1 MKNKPASHRR
11 LLLAAVLL
19 AAFAVPA
26 SASDLWRDPAQPLAI
41 RVNDLV
47 QQLTLKEKISQLSA
61 NTLAI
66 PRLGIPAYS
75 HRNECLHGILGT
87 DSPSTV
93 FPEPIGMAATWDL
106 PLIRQEAGA
115 IATEARAKH
124 YDYIAKHNGNV
135 ADRHGLTY
143 YSPTIN
149 ICRDPR
155 WGRSQETYGEDPFL
169 TAQMGLAFIGGLQ
182 GDDPNHMKILACA
195 KHFAV
200 HGGPEQNRH
209 HWSANPGERDLY
221 ETYLP
226 AFEAAV
232 REGHVGSIMAAHSA
246 LYGKPCVASDLLLRD
261 ILRGQW
267 GFDGCVFS
275 DGGGVWDVMNSH
287 HYKPTPEE
295 AVAAALL
302 AGCDVPSGYTKGDQS
317 RLEPDIAFRPVPEGK
332 RPPNG
337 ARAYNMLPVC
347 LEKNL
352 VTMAD
357 IDFAV
362 RNELT
367 TRFRVG
373 LFDPPSTD
381 PWSKITMADND
392 SPAHRALASKVAG
405 ESIVL
410 LKNNGIL
417 PLDRA
422 KYKRIAV
429 IGPNADEKEMLLG
442 NYHGNPSAT
451 VTILQGIKKLAGDD
465 IEIVHARG
473 CPEALKKDKSNAP
486 TQAAIAETLALAK
499 SADLVIFV
507 SGINSLMERE
517 ENYGDNCD
525 WEGFYAGDRT
535 AIELPAVQETLL
547 KQLYETLRKTTGK
560 PMILVNCSGGAM
572 AMPWAAEKLPA
583 LVQAWYPG
591 QDGGTAVARVLFG
604 EVNPAGRLPVTFYK
618 TTADLPDFM
627 DYSMA
632 NRTYRY
638 FTGAPLYAFGH
649 GLSYTKFAYENAKVG
664 GASISPRREQNAP
677 ATLQTFAATDTITLT
692 FDLLNTGARDGDEVP
707 QVYFRHIGSAL
718 PHPRLALCGF
728 TRVSVEKGGRKQVT
742 IEIPAARLRYYDTTA
757 KRYAVEPGNYEL
769 LLAAASDDIRA
780 TVPFSIK

>member
-1 MKNKPASHRR
+1 MKTKPSSRRRHRH
-11 LLLAAVLL
+11 LAVAAVLL
-19 AAFAVPA
+19 FSFLLPA
-26 SASDLWRDPAQPLAI
+26 SSFSVSTSSLWKDPAQPLET

-47 QQLTLKEKISQLSA
+47 RQLTLREKISLICA
-61 NTLAI
+61 NPLAI

-75 HRNECLHGILGT
+75 HRNECLHGLRDT
-87 DSPSTV
+87 DSPATV

-106 PLIRQEAGA
+106 SLIRREADA
-115 IATEARAKH
+115 IATEARAQH
-124 YDYIAKHNGNV
+124 NDYIAKHNGNV
-135 ADRHGLTY
+135 GEHYGLTY

-149 ICRDPR
+149 LCRDPR
-155 WGRSQETYGEDPFL
+155 WGRAQETYGEDPFL

-182 GDDPNHMKILACA
+182 GDNPRYMKILACA

-200 HGGPEQNRH
+200 HGGPDAGRH
-209 HWSANPGERDLY
+209 RWSASPGERDLY

-232 REGHVGSIMAAHSA
+232 REGRVGSIMTAHSA
-246 LYGKPCVASDLLLRD
+246 LYGVPCVASEFLLRD

-275 DGGGVWDVMNSH
+275 DGCGVWDVMNSH

-295 AVAAALL
+295 AAAAALL
-302 AGCDVPSGYTKGDQS
+302 AGCDVASGPTLAGDPEL
-317 RLEPDIAFRPVPEGK
+317 LEPDAAFRPLPAGST
-332 RPPNG
+332 RPPG
-337 ARAYNMLPVC
+337 GGQAYNMLQVS
-347 LEKNL
+347 LAKNL

-357 IDFAV
+357 IDRAV

-373 LFDPPSTD
+373 LFDPPSTV
-381 PWSKITMADND
+381 PWTKITMAEND
-392 SPAHRALASKVAG
+392 TPAHRALATKIA
-405 ESIVL
+405 EKSIVL
-410 LKNNGIL
+410 LKNDGIL

-429 IGPNADEKEMLLG
+429 IGPNADAKEMLLG
-442 NYHGNPSAT
+442 NYSGTPSST
-451 VTILQGIKKLAGDD
+451 VTILQGIKKLAGGK

-473 CPEALKKDKSNAP
+473 CPAALKKNKSNAP
-486 TQAAIAETLALAK
+486 KKTDTDNALALAK

-507 SGINSLMERE
+507 SGINSSLERE
-517 ENYGDNCD
+517 ETDSPGYQ
-525 WEGFYAGDRT
+525 WEGFDKGDR
-535 AIELPAVQETLL
+535 AVIELPSAQETLI
-547 KQLYETLRKTTGK
+547 KQLHALGK
-560 PMILVNCSGGAM
+560 PMILVNCSGAAM
-572 AMPWAAEKLPA
+572 AMPWAAENLPA
-583 LVQAWYPG
+583 IVQAWYPG

-618 TTADLPDFM
+618 TTADLPDFL

-649 GLSYTKFAYENAKVG
+649 GLGYTKFAYENAALNKTTF
-664 GASISPRREQNAP
+664 AP
-677 ATLQTFAATDTITLT
+677 ADTITLT
-692 FDLLNTGARDGDEVP
+692 FELANTGARDGEEVP
-707 QVYFRHIGSAL
+707 QVYFRHVGSAL
-718 PHPRLALCGF
+718 THPRLALCGF
-728 TRVSVEKGGRKQVT
+728 TRVAVEKDGRKQVT
-742 IEIPAARLRYYDTTA
+742 IEIPVERLRYYDTA
-757 KRYAVEPGNYEL
+757 ARRHAIEPGNYEL

-780 TVPFSIK
+780 TMPFGVK